1 MSATVVDAP
10 EGLVHR
16 NEVAAPAPSPPT
28 AWCEECGYDLR
39 GLSTGRPCP
48 ECGHVHASPRP
59 VLRPDLLWNR
69 SVAVGLALLL
79 GVTVYATS
87 SVLVQPFSGDFGGT
101 LPALNVPGPKLWAV
115 PLLQRP
121 IGQNP
126 QWPGVVG
133 TRTALFS
140 LLAVWLITAPR
151 TEPEEGTGADSAL
164 GWVRP
169 AARWASVVL
178 FGLAFGV
185 LLASQGIWPA
195 ELPPYRLVLVGAV
208 ELPAAGLLY
217 AHLHALARRVPGR
230 QRRRVFELLRWL
242 VPAAILGGVAMIA
255 TDWLLGGG
263 DQGPGRGARL
273 VVSAVYGAVVV
284 TCGMAATAAVASLGL
299 SYSAAAFPDAWRVVS
314 GSRRLARAA
323 WHSAGSAHNLSL
335 RFAAVAVGLVLFV
348 TLPVFGNDL
357 ILWYTSRQGVG
368 GNLPFFNF
376 PGPKLWAAAIVPE
389 LGGRYYWDPI
399 VSRTALGA
407 MNLAAIWLMTLQLD
421 GRESHLLRRLTRWLP
436 VVMVGFALGL
446 AAASRT
452 MDRSDRVGAD
462 LRSEFFALTMVLC
475 ELPATVLIYLYL
487 STLASTYTRRLAL
500 KRNLVAAGFAIPA
513 LVGTSLVAFLLSK
526 DFRAARA
533 APAVLALCGAYG
545 ALALAAA
552 VWTGMLV
559 LALAGALVRGHV
571 LQRPHP
577 ARRKPLFL
585 SIAPAAPV

>member
-195 ELPPYRLVLVGAV
+195 ELPPYRLVLASCEGAV
-208 ELPAAGLLY
+208 LAPAGANELLGLASSLLPLGTAGIIAGLLPLNDQ
-217 AHLHALARRVPGR
+217 A
-230 QRRRVFELLRWL
+230 L
-242 VPAAILGGVAMIA
+242 VPLMVDLHGHLRAGQTLADSLYRVRCALK
-255 TDWLLGGG
+255 D
-263 DQGPGRGARL
+263 DPVQH
-273 VVSAVYGAVVV
+273 
-284 TCGMAATAAVASLGL
+284 ATA
-299 SYSAAAFPDAWRVVS
+299 
-314 GSRRLARAA
+314 
-323 WHSAGSAHNLSL
+323 
-335 RFAAVAVGLVLFV
+335 
-348 TLPVFGNDL
+348 
-357 ILWYTSRQGVG
+357 
-368 GNLPFFNF
+368 
-376 PGPKLWAAAIVPE
+376 
-389 LGGRYYWDPI
+389 
-399 VSRTALGA
+399 
-407 MNLAAIWLMTLQLD
+407 
-421 GRESHLLRRLTRWLP
+421 
-436 VVMVGFALGL
+436 
-446 AAASRT
+446 
-452 MDRSDRVGAD
+452 
-462 LRSEFFALTMVLC
+462 
-475 ELPATVLIYLYL
+475 
-487 STLASTYTRRLAL
+487 
-500 KRNLVAAGFAIPA
+500 
-513 LVGTSLVAFLLSK
+513 TSLVALG
-526 DFRAARA
+526 AA
-533 APAVLALCGAYG
+533 
-545 ALALAAA
+545 
-552 VWTGMLV
+552 
-559 LALAGALVRGHV
+559 
-571 LQRPHP
+571 
-577 ARRKPLFL
+577 
-585 SIAPAAPV
+585 